1 MKVFFESFRRK
12 VVDFGPV
19 RSMHSLLS
27 MDRMYA
33 IAANLRTSRHSGET
47 IVGIYLLTCHSN
59 LVKRSVSRFFP
70 SCGCTLSTL
79 TPATYGTLLE

>member
-27 MDRMYA
+27 MDTIFA
-33 IAANLRTSRHSGET
+33 IAANLRTSYNSSEI
-47 IVGIYLLTCHSN
+47 IVRIYLLIYYSN
-59 LVKRSVSRFFP
+59 LVKMVYLEI
-70 SCGCTLSTL
+70 LSFL
-79 TPATYGTLLE
+79 